1 MGCVGL
7 ILSHCMFVCRSSV
20 SGRAVHSPVGSR
32 SASQEV
38 RREKTSSIEQMMPP
52 APKDEKEVSEAEVE
66 KKTKALME
74 EYLHGHDIKVR
85 RSLTREGE

>member
-52 APKDEKEVSEAEVE
+52 TPKDEKEVSEAEVE

-74 EYLHGHDIKVR
+74 EYLHGHDIKVC